1 MSRQLGVRRS
11 TLSVER
17 FRFQSSQRPRLLSL
31 FRIVL
36 RQRRISLR
44 AWGNALGTRSSK
56 RSASLKLCPTKAVTL
71 GHNEATLNAIAKTA
85 ALSPDSG
92 EIFASLGFGYI
103 NLNRVLQAIPPL
115 QRAAKLLP
123 QDYLVQSQLGYC
135 LLITG
140 QTDAAIGYLK
150 KGASLNSKYGP
161 VWEHLGVAYK
171 KQGRNRDA
179 VSALETATRLM
190 PSSHVAWKHLAEA
203 YQATG
208 RTADAQRAAARAQQL
223 GGAVAKAS
231 KKKA

>member
-1 MSRQLGVRRS
+1 
-11 TLSVER
+11 
-17 FRFQSSQRPRLLSL
+17 
-31 FRIVL
+31 
-36 RQRRISLR
+36 
-44 AWGNALGTRSSK
+44 
-56 RSASLKLCPTKAVTL
+56 
-71 GHNEATLNAIAKTA
+71 
-85 ALSPDSG
+85 
-92 EIFASLGFGYI
+92 
-103 NLNRVLQAIPPL
+103 
-115 QRAAKLLP
+115 
-123 QDYLVQSQLGYC
+123 
-135 LLITG
+135 
-140 QTDAAIGYLK
+140 
-150 KGASLNSKYGP
+150 LNSKYGP